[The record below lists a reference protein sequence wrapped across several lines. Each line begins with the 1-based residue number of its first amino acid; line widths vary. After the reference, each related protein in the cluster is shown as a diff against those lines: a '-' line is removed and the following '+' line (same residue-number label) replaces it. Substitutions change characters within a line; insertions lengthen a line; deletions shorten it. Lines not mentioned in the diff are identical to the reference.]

1 MEALMRIVLLDPDT
15 PLAETLLAKP
25 PQVLRSMALLAG
37 GLLAAAAAWAYLARV
52 DLGVSAP
59 VRIRPSDAPCGNFDA
74 VSGQRISASVGGRVA
89 DVCRQAGDEVQRGDI
104 LVRFDLSRIDAD
116 IVRLDAQGKA
126 LCEEAAN
133 LETILVELDRQEQ
146 AEMAKIRAAAAEA
159 EQALRAERDRCRL
172 EEERRTL
179 EEAIATLT
187 VSERRKDAFLL
198 REQVALGI
206 SPRIDFERAERAVRE
221 SEARLDQARLRAGT
235 ATIDQAERRLDTV
248 RAGAEPVRKEFAR
261 DRAEQLS
268 RLSMRRRDLDASRQ
282 SLEALKRDREASV
295 VRAPAAGLV
304 TQVDVRPGDVL
315 EPGRPMLALAGL
327 GGFRVDGLVGSGD
340 IARVRPGMKA
350 RVMLEAFDSTTDG
363 TLEATVSFVSPD
375 AQPAGRHGTAFAIRL
390 TLDQPQPR
398 SGARVKLGM
407 TGRADIVTG
416 RERLLWVMVRSLK
429 DPVVSP

>member
-1 MEALMRIVLLDPDT
+1 MRIVLLDPDT

-25 PQVLRSMALLAG
+25 PQVLRALALLSG
-37 GLLAAAAAWAYLARV
+37 GLLVAAAAWAFFARV

-59 VRIRPSDAPCGNFDA
+59 IRIRPCDAPWGDFDA
-74 VSGQRISASVGGRVA
+74 VSGQRISASVGGRIA
-89 DVCRQAGDEVQRGDI
+89 DVCRLAGDEVQRGDI
-104 LVRFDLSRIDAD
+104 LVRFDLT
-116 IVRLDAQGKA
+116 RLDADLVRVEAQEKA
-126 LCEEAAN
+126 IAEETVH
-133 LETILVELDRQEQ
+133 LETILLELDRQEE
-146 AEMAKIRAAAAEA
+146 AEMAKIRAASAEA

-172 EEERRTL
+172 EEERRAA
-179 EEAIATLT
+179 EETIATLT
-187 VSERRKDAFLL
+187 VTERRKDAFLL

-221 SEARLDQARLRAGT
+221 SEARLDQTRLRAGN
-235 ATIDQAERRLDTV
+235 ATIAQAERRLDMV

-268 RLSMRRRDLDASRQ
+268 RLSMRRRDLNASRL
-282 SLEALKRDREASV
+282 SIEALKRDREASV
-295 VRAPAAGLV
+295 VRAPAAGVV

-315 EPGRPMLALAGL
+315 EPGRPLLALASL
-327 GGFRVDGLVGSGD
+327 GGFRVDGLVGAGD

-350 RVMLEAFDSTTDG
+350 RVMLDAFDSMADG
-363 TLEATVSFVSPD
+363 ALEATVSFVSPD
-375 AQPAGRHGTAFAIRL
+375 AQPAGRHGPAFAIRL

-398 SGARVKLGM
+398 SGGRVKLGM

>member
-1 MEALMRIVLLDPDT
+1 MRIVLLDPDT

-25 PQVLRSMALLAG
+25 PQVLRALALLSG
-37 GLLAAAAAWAYLARV
+37 GLLVAAAAWAFFARV

-59 VRIRPSDAPCGNFDA
+59 IRIRPCDAPWGDFDA
-74 VSGQRISASVGGRVA
+74 VSGQRISASVGGRIA
-89 DVCRQAGDEVQRGDI
+89 DVCRLAGDEVQRGDI
-104 LVRFDLSRIDAD
+104 LVRFDLT
-116 IVRLDAQGKA
+116 RLDADLVRVEAQEKA
-126 LCEEAAN
+126 IAEETVH
-133 LETILVELDRQEQ
+133 LETILLELDRQEE
-146 AEMAKIRAAAAEA
+146 AEMAKIRAASAEA

-172 EEERRTL
+172 EEERRAA
-179 EEAIATLT
+179 EETIATLT
-187 VSERRKDAFLL
+187 VTERRKDAFLL

-221 SEARLDQARLRAGT
+221 SEARLDQTRLRAGN
-235 ATIDQAERRLDTV
+235 ATIAQAERRLDMV

-268 RLSMRRRDLDASRQ
+268 RLSMRRRDLNASRL
-282 SLEALKRDREASV
+282 SIEALKRDREASV
-295 VRAPAAGLV
+295 VRAPTAGVV

-315 EPGRPMLALAGL
+315 EPGRPLLALASL
-327 GGFRVDGLVGSGD
+327 GGFRVDGLVGAGD

-350 RVMLEAFDSTTDG
+350 RVMLDAFDSMADG
-363 TLEATVSFVSPD
+363 ALEATVSFVSPD
-375 AQPAGRHGTAFAIRL
+375 AQPAGRHGPAFAIRL
-390 TLDQPQPR
+390 TLDQPHPR
-398 SGARVKLGM
+398 SGGRVKLGM